1 MLQHEFEDL
10 IGRKVEREEYIRANA
25 LYESVKLDKK
35 DFCKEWDCIKDS
47 KVVQEITVAAEIFHS
62 SWARAKDTAA
72 AAAHLILDAINE
84 ELEDGLVINE
94 GLVIDKRHLNAA
106 RLLIG
111 EKAVTKYRIEHD
123 YELDERDRALIKELL
138 A

>member
-10 IGRKVEREEYIRANA
+10 IGRKVEREEYIKANA
-25 LYESVKLDKK
+25 LYMSTDLDKE

-47 KVVQEITVAAEIFHS
+47 LVIQELGNALARMTRKYEI
-62 SWARAKDTAA
+62 AKAAKDG
-72 AAAHLILDAINE
+72 AAHLILDALHGE
-84 ELEDGLVINE
+84 QAEVDYY
-94 GLVIDKRHLNAA
+94 DKRYVNAA

-123 YELDERDRALIKELL
+123 YALDEHDRTLIKELL
-138 A
+138 G

>member
-10 IGRKVEREEYIRANA
+10 IGRKVEREEYIKANA
-25 LYESVKLDKK
+25 LYMSTDLDKVV
-35 DFCKEWDCIKDS
+35 FCKEWDCIKDS
-47 KVVQEITVAAEIFHS
+47 KVLEEITNKL
-62 SWARAKDTAA
+62 ARKETTIVTDKNVKAA
-72 AAAHLILDAINE
+72 AAALILDALNAE
-84 ELEDGLVINE
+84 FDAS
-94 GLVIDKRHLNAA
+94 DKRFINAA